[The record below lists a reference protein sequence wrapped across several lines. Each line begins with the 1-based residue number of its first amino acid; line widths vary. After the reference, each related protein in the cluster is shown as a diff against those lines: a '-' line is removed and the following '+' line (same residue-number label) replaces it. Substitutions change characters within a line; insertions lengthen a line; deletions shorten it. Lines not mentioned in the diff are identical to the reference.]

1 MTRLRYALGLAASL
15 AAVAAT
21 AQQPEIPEIPYQQF
35 TLDNGL
41 TLIVHE
47 DDKAPIV
54 AVNVWY
60 HVGAKNEE
68 PGKTGFAHLF
78 EHLMFNGS
86 EHYNDDYFKA
96 FDRVGATDMNGTTN
110 SDRTNYFQN
119 VPNTALDMALWMESD
134 RMCCMRAAVD
144 QERLDEQR
152 SVVQNEKR
160 QRENQPYGK
169 VFNLIRENTYP
180 AGHPYDGTVIGSM
193 EDLEAASLEDVHQ
206 WFDTYYGPN
215 NAVLVVAGDVD
226 AAHVRERVEHYFG
239 AIPPGPPINRHES
252 WVAAREAS
260 HRQVIQDRVPQGRI
274 YKTWNAPERSSE
286 AFQQLKLF
294 ADVWANGKTSRLYEA
309 LVYDQQIAT
318 DVQAIALG
326 RELGSLLIVF
336 ATARPGESLHDV
348 EAAMDAELERLL
360 EDGVQRREL
369 EGVKTRRLAGF
380 IRGVERVGGFGG
392 KSDVLAESQVYDG
405 SPDGYLSHMQ
415 TIREATATEVSA
427 TARQWLSGGTYTLEV
442 QPFPELHAGAD
453 EADRSAI
460 PFPETQ
466 PDVDFP
472 RFERASLDN
481 GLELIV
487 ANWPAVPA
495 VDFSLVLDAGY
506 SADAMT
512 ADAQLGTAGLTMN
525 MLDEGARGLDALEI
539 SDRLDRLGAT
549 LELGA
554 DLDTS
559 YVNVSALKANLD
571 DTLEL
576 YAGIVLEPDF
586 PGSELERLR
595 QQTLARISQEQ
606 SRPQSMA
613 LRLFPKLIY
622 GEGHPYAMPF
632 TGTGTRESVAAIT
645 RDDLAAYHATW
656 FQPGNATLVVSGDTT
671 MAEIRPLVERHF
683 RAWQADAAPEKAI
696 PAVEHAEAPRVYV
709 VDRPDSEQSMIIA
722 GHAVPPYDH
731 PQRLSLQAAS
741 DVLGGSFTGRV
752 NMNLRED
759 KGWSYGAR
767 SIIANAR
774 GAQPFFMF
782 APVQTDRTAESMTE
796 LQEELRA
803 LSGERPPSHDEIA
816 KVKDQS
822 TLTLPGRWETRG
834 SIAAAIREIVRF
846 GLPDD
851 YWDRYPELVRGL
863 DVPAVTEAAQEL
875 LHPDRLTWV
884 VIGDWAEIEEAVRG
898 LGIGEVRRIDAQ
910 GRALAR

>member
-1 MTRLRYALGLAASL
+1 MSRLRYALGLTALL
-15 AAVAAT
+15 AAAAM
-21 AQQPEIPEIPYQQF
+21 AQQPEIPQIPYQQF

-60 HVGAKNEE
+60 HVGAKNEV

-86 EHYNDDYFKA
+86 EHYNDDYFKP
-96 FDRVGATDMNGTTN
+96 FDRVGATEMNGTTN

-160 QRENQPYGK
+160 QGENQPYGK
-169 VFNLIRENTYP
+169 VFNLIQENTYP

-215 NAVLVVAGDVD
+215 NAVLVVAGDVE

-252 WVAAREAS
+252 WVAPRETS
-260 HRQVIQDRVPQGRI
+260 HRQVIQDRVPQARV
-274 YKTWNAPERSSE
+274 YKTWNVPERSSD
-286 AFQQLKLF
+286 AFQHLKLF

-309 LVYDQQIAT
+309 LVYDRQIAT

-336 ATARPGESLHDV
+336 ATARPGESLQAV
-348 EAAMDAELERLL
+348 EAAMDAELKRLL
-360 EDGVQRREL
+360 DKGVQRREL
-369 EGVKTRRLAGF
+369 EAVKTRRLAGF

-405 SPDGYLSHMQ
+405 SPDGYLRHMQ
-415 TIREATATEVSA
+415 TIREATAAAVSA
-427 TARQWLSGGTYTLEV
+427 TAREWLRGGTYTLAV
-442 QPFPELHAGAD
+442 RPFPELRAGAGD
-453 EADRSAI
+453 ADRSAI
-460 PFPETQ
+460 PFPESH
-466 PDVDFP
+466 PEVAFP
-472 RFERASLDN
+472 GFERATLDN
-481 GLELIV
+481 GLELVV

-506 SADAMT
+506 SADAVT
-512 ADAQLGTAGLTMN
+512 ADARLGTASLTMD
-525 MLDEGARGLDALEI
+525 MLDEGAGGRDALEI
-539 SDRLDRLGAT
+539 SDRLDRLGAR

-559 YVNVSALKANLD
+559 YANLSALKANLD
-571 DTLEL
+571 ETLEL
-576 YAGIVLEPDF
+576 YADIVLNPDF
-586 PGSELERLR
+586 PAAELERLR

-613 LRLFPKLIY
+613 LRLFPTLIY
-622 GEGHPYAMPF
+622 GDGHPYAMPF
-632 TGTGTRESVAAIT
+632 TGTGTRDSVTALT
-645 RDDLAAYHATW
+645 RDDLAAYHADW
-656 FQPGNATLVVSGDTT
+656 FQPGNATLVVTGDTT
-671 MAEIRPLVERHF
+671 MAEIRPLVEKRF
-683 RAWQADAAPEKAI
+683 RDWRADAAPEKPI
-696 PAVEHAEAPRVYV
+696 PAVEPADTPRVYV
-709 VDRPDSEQSMIIA
+709 VDRPGSEQSMIIA
-722 GHAVPPYDH
+722 GHVVPPYGH
-731 PQRLSLQAAS
+731 PQHLSLQAAS
-741 DVLGGSFTGRV
+741 DVLGGSFSARV

-774 GAQPFFMF
+774 GHQPFFMF
-782 APVQTDRTAESMTE
+782 APVQTDKTAESMAE
-796 LQEELRA
+796 LEQELRA
-803 LSGERPPSHDEIA
+803 LSGKRPPTAAEIA

-834 SIAAAIREIVRF
+834 AIAGAIREIVRF
-846 GLPDD
+846 DLADD
-851 YWDRYPELVRGL
+851 YWDRYPEMVRGL
-863 DVPAVTEAAQEL
+863 DVPTVTEAAQQL

-884 VIGDWAEIEEAVRG
+884 VIGDWAEIEESVRD
-898 LGIGEVRRIDAQ
+898 LDIGEVQRIDAR
-910 GRALAR
+910 GESLTR